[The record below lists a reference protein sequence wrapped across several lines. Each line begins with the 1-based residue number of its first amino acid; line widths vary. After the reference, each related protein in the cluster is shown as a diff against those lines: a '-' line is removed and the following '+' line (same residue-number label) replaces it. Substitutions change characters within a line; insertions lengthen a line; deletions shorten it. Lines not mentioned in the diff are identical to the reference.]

1 MAKLTNYFSHDV
13 SALSD
18 PKIMIMIS
26 LHGMVSYAWWWIL
39 IERLAVEED
48 CKLPYNKFTFAGLA
62 VTFQISDNL
71 EFWKQ
76 NEANAS
82 SNEANE
88 APLKQTYL
96 ARFFIDSLIEDCNL
110 LQTDGE
116 YFWSPSLLKR
126 RQLREE
132 KYRKISEKR
141 REAGRLGGLAS
152 VESRG
157 RKKATIKQNEAN
169 ALSNE
174 ANEAKGKKGNKDIIF
189 YSTDEHDE
197 VKQNEANALSNEA
210 NEAKGK
216 KGNKDIIFYSTD
228 EHDEVKQNEANASD
242 DIDVNDLFEKS
253 DTKLNDTQSK
263 VYRVYMSE
271 IGEISSVTKE
281 RIDDLVV
288 DFGANEVVNA
298 ISIASERGK
307 GSIGYITAILNNK
320 VKEEVIKGNGSN
332 GRNGGNR
339 KNKAATDI
347 SEVDW
352 DKETGEWI

>member
-62 VTFQISDNL
+62 IAFQISDNL
-71 EFWKQ
+71 AFWKQ
-76 NEANAS
+76 NIANAKQ
-82 SNEANE
+82 NVANIASANLPDLVE
-88 APLKQTYL
+88 K
-96 ARFFIDSLIEDCNL
+96 FIQSLIEDCNL
-110 LQTDGE
+110 LDTDGT
-116 YFWSPSLLKR
+116 YFWSPSLQR
-126 RQLREE
+126 RTAERLA
-132 KYRKISEKR
+132 KTNAILEKR
-141 REAGRLGGLAS
+141 REAGRLGGLA
-152 VESRG
+152 
-157 RKKATIKQNEAN
+157 KASKYLANAKQNVAN
-169 ALSNE
+169 ASDNYSKSSSKL
-174 ANEAKGKKGNKDIIF
+174 ANLPKEKKEK
-189 YSTDEHDE
+189 
-197 VKQNEANALSNEA
+197 
-210 NEAKGK
+210 
-216 KGNKDIIFYSTD
+216 KDIIFYSTD

-242 DIDVNDLFEKS
+242 DIDINDLFEKS
-253 DTKLNDTQSK
+253 DAKLNNSQSK
-263 VYRVYMSE
+263 VYKVYMSE
-271 IGEISSVTKE
+271 IGEISSITKE
-281 RIDDLVV
+281 RIDDLVI

-339 KNKAATDI
+339 TAKAKNSDEI
-347 SEVDW
+347 DW
-352 DKETGEWI
+352 SKETGEWL

>member
-48 CKLPYNKFTFAGLA
+48 CKLPYNKFSFAGLA

-88 APLKQTYL
+88 APLKQTDL

-152 VESRG
+152 GESRG
-157 RKKATIKQNEAN
+157 RKKATTKQNEAN
-169 ALSNE
+169 AS
-174 ANEAKGKKGNKDIIF
+174 
-189 YSTDEHDE
+189 
-197 VKQNEANALSNEA
+197 SNEA

-242 DIDVNDLFEKS
+242 DIDINDLFEKS
-253 DTKLNDTQSK
+253 DNKLNDTQSK

-281 RIDDLVV
+281 RIDDLVI

-332 GRNGGNR
+332 GRGKGNR
-339 KNKAATDI
+339 TPKAKSDG
-347 SEVDW
+347 SDVDW
-352 DKETGEWI
+352 ENETGEWL

>member
-39 IERLAVEED
+39 IERLAIEED

-62 VTFQISDNL
+62 IAFQISDNL
-71 EFWKQ
+71 VFWKQ
-76 NEANAS
+76 NVANAKQ
-82 SNEANE
+82 NVANIANANLPDLVE
-88 APLKQTYL
+88 K
-96 ARFFIDSLIEDCNL
+96 FIQSLIKDCNL
-110 LQTDGE
+110 LDTDGTH
-116 YFWSPSLLKR
+116 FWSPSLQR
-126 RQLREE
+126 RTAERLA
-132 KYRKISEKR
+132 KTNAILEKR
-141 REAGRLGGLAS
+141 REAGRLGGLA
-152 VESRG
+152 
-157 RKKATIKQNEAN
+157 KASKYLASAKQNIAN
-169 ALSNE
+169 ASDNYSKSSSKL
-174 ANEAKGKKGNKDIIF
+174 ANLPKEKKEKKDIIF

-197 VKQNEANALSNEA
+197 VKQNEAN
-210 NEAKGK
+210 
-216 KGNKDIIFYSTD
+216 
-228 EHDEVKQNEANASD
+228 VSD
-242 DIDVNDLFEKS
+242 DIDINDLFDKS

-263 VYRVYMSE
+263 VYKVYMSE

-281 RIDDLVV
+281 HIDDLVV

-339 KNKAATDI
+339 KNKAATDS

>member
-62 VTFQISDNL
+62 IAFQISDNL
-71 EFWKQ
+71 AFWKQ
-76 NEANAS
+76 NIANAKQ
-82 SNEANE
+82 NVANIASANLPDLVE
-88 APLKQTYL
+88 K
-96 ARFFIDSLIEDCNL
+96 FIQSLIEDCNL
-110 LQTDGE
+110 LDTDGT
-116 YFWSPSLLKR
+116 YFWSPSLQR
-126 RQLREE
+126 RTAERLA
-132 KYRKISEKR
+132 KTNAILEKR
-141 REAGRLGGLAS
+141 REAGRLGGLA
-152 VESRG
+152 
-157 RKKATIKQNEAN
+157 KASKCLANAKQNVAN
-169 ALSNE
+169 ASDNYSKSSSKL
-174 ANEAKGKKGNKDIIF
+174 ANLPKEK
-189 YSTDEHDE
+189 
-197 VKQNEANALSNEA
+197 
-210 NEAKGK
+210 KGK

-242 DIDVNDLFEKS
+242 DIDINDLFEKS

-271 IGEISSVTKE
+271 IGEISSITKE

-332 GRNGGNR
+332 GRGKGNR
-339 KNKAATDI
+339 TPKAKSDG
-347 SEVDW
+347 SDVDW
-352 DKETGEWI
+352 ENETGEWL

>member
-62 VTFQISDNL
+62 IAFQISDNL
-71 EFWKQ
+71 AFWKQ
-76 NEANAS
+76 NVVNAKQNVANIANA
-82 SNEANE
+82 NLPDLVE
-88 APLKQTYL
+88 K
-96 ARFFIDSLIEDCNL
+96 FIQSLIKDCNL
-110 LQTDGE
+110 LDTDGT
-116 YFWSPSLLKR
+116 YFWSPSLQR
-126 RQLREE
+126 RTAERLA
-132 KYRKISEKR
+132 KTNAILEKR
-141 REAGRLGGLAS
+141 REAGRLGGLA
-152 VESRG
+152 
-157 RKKATIKQNEAN
+157 KASKYLANAKQNLAN
-169 ALSNE
+169 ARDNPSKNSSKL
-174 ANEAKGKKGNKDIIF
+174 ANLPKEKKEKKDIIF

-197 VKQNEANALSNEA
+197 
-210 NEAKGK
+210 
-216 KGNKDIIFYSTD
+216 
-228 EHDEVKQNEANASD
+228 ANASD
-242 DIDVNDLFEKS
+242 DIDINDLFEKS

-271 IGEISSVTKE
+271 IGEISSITKE

-332 GRNGGNR
+332 GRGKGNR
-339 KNKAATDI
+339 TPKAKSDG
-347 SEVDW
+347 SDVDW
-352 DKETGEWI
+352 ENETGEWL

>member
-71 EFWKQ
+71 EFLKQ

-88 APLKQTYL
+88 APLKQTDL

-126 RQLREE
+126 QQLREE

-152 VESRG
+152 GESRG
-157 RKKATIKQNEAN
+157 KKKSILKQNEAN

-174 ANEAKGKKGNKDIIF
+174 ANEAKGKKGKKDIIF
-189 YSTDEHDE
+189 YSTDERDE
-197 VKQNEANALSNEA
+197 VTQNEANAL
-210 NEAKGK
+210 
-216 KGNKDIIFYSTD
+216 
-228 EHDEVKQNEANASD
+228 D
-242 DIDVNDLFEKS
+242 DIDINDLFEKS
-253 DTKLNDTQSK
+253 DAKLNDTQSK
-263 VYRVYMSE
+263 VYKVYMSE
-271 IGEISSVTKE
+271 IGEISSITKE

-320 VKEEVIKGNGSN
+320 VKEEVTKGNGSN

-339 KNKAATDI
+339 TAKAKNSDEI
-347 SEVDW
+347 DW
-352 DKETGEWI
+352 SKETGEWI

>member
-82 SNEANE
+82 SSEANE
-88 APLKQTYL
+88 APLKQTDL

-152 VESRG
+152 GESRG
-157 RKKATIKQNEAN
+157 RKKATVKQNEAN
-169 ALSNE
+169 ASSNE

-197 VKQNEANALSNEA
+197 A
-210 NEAKGK
+210 
-216 KGNKDIIFYSTD
+216 
-228 EHDEVKQNEANASD
+228 KQNEANASD
-242 DIDVNDLFEKS
+242 DIDINDLFEKS

-332 GRNGGNR
+332 GCNGGNR

>member
-48 CKLPYNKFTFAGLA
+48 CKLPYNKFTFAVLA
-62 VTFQISDNL
+62 IAFQISDNL
-71 EFWKQ
+71 AFWKQ
-76 NEANAS
+76 NIANAKQ
-82 SNEANE
+82 NVANIANANLPDLVE
-88 APLKQTYL
+88 K
-96 ARFFIDSLIEDCNL
+96 FIQSLIKDCNL
-110 LQTDGE
+110 LDTDGT
-116 YFWSPSLLKR
+116 YFWSPSLQR
-126 RQLREE
+126 RTAERLA
-132 KYRKISEKR
+132 KTNAILEKR
-141 REAGRLGGLAS
+141 REAGRLGGLA
-152 VESRG
+152 
-157 RKKATIKQNEAN
+157 KASKYLANTKQNVAN
-169 ALSNE
+169 ASDNYSKSSSKL
-174 ANEAKGKKGNKDIIF
+174 ANLPKEKKEK
-189 YSTDEHDE
+189 
-197 VKQNEANALSNEA
+197 
-210 NEAKGK
+210 
-216 KGNKDIIFYSTD
+216 KDIIFYSTD

-242 DIDVNDLFEKS
+242 DIDINDLFEKS

-332 GRNGGNR
+332 GRSSGNR
-339 KNKAATDI
+339 KNKAATDS

>member
-62 VTFQISDNL
+62 IAFQISDNL
-71 EFWKQ
+71 AFWKQ
-76 NEANAS
+76 NVASAKQNVANIANA
-82 SNEANE
+82 NLPDLVE
-88 APLKQTYL
+88 K
-96 ARFFIDSLIEDCNL
+96 FIQSLINDCNL
-110 LQTDGE
+110 LDTDGT
-116 YFWSPSLLKR
+116 YFWSPSLQR
-126 RQLREE
+126 RTAERLA
-132 KYRKISEKR
+132 KTNAILEKR
-141 REAGRLGGLAS
+141 REAGRLGGLA
-152 VESRG
+152 
-157 RKKATIKQNEAN
+157 KASKYLASAKQNLAN
-169 ALSNE
+169 ASDGHSKNSSKL
-174 ANEAKGKKGNKDIIF
+174 ANLPKEKKEK
-189 YSTDEHDE
+189 
-197 VKQNEANALSNEA
+197 
-210 NEAKGK
+210 
-216 KGNKDIIFYSTD
+216 KDIIFYSTD

-242 DIDVNDLFEKS
+242 DIDINDLFEKS

-263 VYRVYMSE
+263 VYKVYMSE

-320 VKEEVIKGNGSN
+320 VKEEAIKGNGNN
-332 GRNGGNR
+332 GRSSRNR
-339 KNKAATDI
+339 KNKAATDS

>member
-88 APLKQTYL
+88 APLKQTDL

-152 VESRG
+152 GESRG

-169 ALSNE
+169 ASSNE

-189 YSTDEHDE
+189 YST
-197 VKQNEANALSNEA
+197 
-210 NEAKGK
+210 G
-216 KGNKDIIFYSTD
+216 

-242 DIDVNDLFEKS
+242 DIDINDLFEKS
-253 DTKLNDTQSK
+253 DAKLNNSQSK
-263 VYRVYMSE
+263 VYKVYMSE

-332 GRNGGNR
+332 RRSKGNR
-339 KNKAATDI
+339 TPKAKSDG
-347 SEVDW
+347 SDVDW
-352 DKETGEWI
+352 ENETGEWL

>member
-88 APLKQTYL
+88 A
-96 ARFFIDSLIEDCNL
+96 
-110 LQTDGE
+110 
-116 YFWSPSLLKR
+116 
-126 RQLREE
+126 
-132 KYRKISEKR
+132 
-141 REAGRLGGLAS
+141 
-152 VESRG
+152 
-157 RKKATIKQNEAN
+157 
-169 ALSNE
+169 
-174 ANEAKGKKGNKDIIF
+174 
-189 YSTDEHDE
+189 
-197 VKQNEANALSNEA
+197 
-210 NEAKGK
+210 KGK

-228 EHDEVKQNEANASD
+228 EHDEVKQNEANASN
-242 DIDVNDLFEKS
+242 DIDINDLFEKS

-263 VYRVYMSE
+263 VYKVYMSE

-332 GRNGGNR
+332 GRSSGNR
-339 KNKAATDI
+339 KNKAATDS

>member
-62 VTFQISDNL
+62 IAFQISDNL
-71 EFWKQ
+71 AFWKQ
-76 NEANAS
+76 NIANAKQ
-82 SNEANE
+82 NVANIANANLPDLVE
-88 APLKQTYL
+88 K
-96 ARFFIDSLIEDCNL
+96 FIQSLIKDCNL
-110 LQTDGE
+110 LDTDGT
-116 YFWSPSLLKR
+116 YFWSPSLQR
-126 RQLREE
+126 RTAERLA
-132 KYRKISEKR
+132 KTNAILEKR
-141 REAGRLGGLAS
+141 REAGRLGGLA
-152 VESRG
+152 
-157 RKKATIKQNEAN
+157 KASKYLANAKQNVAN
-169 ALSNE
+169 ASDNYSKSSSKL
-174 ANEAKGKKGNKDIIF
+174 ANLPKEKKEK
-189 YSTDEHDE
+189 
-197 VKQNEANALSNEA
+197 
-210 NEAKGK
+210 
-216 KGNKDIIFYSTD
+216 KDIIFYSTD

>member
-62 VTFQISDNL
+62 IAFQISDNL
-71 EFWKQ
+71 AFWKQ
-76 NEANAS
+76 NIANAKQ
-82 SNEANE
+82 NVANIANANLPDLVE
-88 APLKQTYL
+88 K
-96 ARFFIDSLIEDCNL
+96 FIQSLINDCNL
-110 LQTDGE
+110 LDTDGT
-116 YFWSPSLLKR
+116 YFWSPSLQR
-126 RQLREE
+126 RTAERLA
-132 KYRKISEKR
+132 KTNAILEKR
-141 REAGRLGGLAS
+141 REAGRLGGLA
-152 VESRG
+152 
-157 RKKATIKQNEAN
+157 KASKYLANAKQNVAN
-169 ALSNE
+169 ASDNPSKNSSKL
-174 ANEAKGKKGNKDIIF
+174 ANLPKEKKEKKDIIF

-197 VKQNEANALSNEA
+197 A
-210 NEAKGK
+210 
-216 KGNKDIIFYSTD
+216 
-228 EHDEVKQNEANASD
+228 KQNEANASD
-242 DIDVNDLFEKS
+242 DIDINDLFEKS

-271 IGEISSVTKE
+271 IGEISSITKE
-281 RIDDLVV
+281 RIDDLVI
-288 DFGANEVVNA
+288 DFGADEVVNA

-339 KNKAATDI
+339 TAKAKNSDEI
-347 SEVDW
+347 DW
-352 DKETGEWI
+352 SKETGEWI

>member
-88 APLKQTYL
+88 APLKQTDL

-152 VESRG
+152 GESRG

-169 ALSNE
+169 AS
-174 ANEAKGKKGNKDIIF
+174 
-189 YSTDEHDE
+189 
-197 VKQNEANALSNEA
+197 SNEA

-242 DIDVNDLFEKS
+242 DIDINDLFEKS

-271 IGEISSVTKE
+271 IGEISSITKE

-332 GRNGGNR
+332 GRGKGNR
-339 KNKAATDI
+339 TPKAKSDG
-347 SEVDW
+347 SDVDW
-352 DKETGEWI
+352 ENETGEWL

>member
-88 APLKQTYL
+88 APLKQTDL

-152 VESRG
+152 GESRG
-157 RKKATIKQNEAN
+157 RKKATVKQDEAN
-169 ALSNE
+169 ASSNE
-174 ANEAKGKKGNKDIIF
+174 ANEAKGNKGKKDIIF
-189 YSTDEHDE
+189 YSTDERDE
-197 VKQNEANALSNEA
+197 M
-210 NEAKGK
+210 
-216 KGNKDIIFYSTD
+216 
-228 EHDEVKQNEANASD
+228 KQNEANASD
-242 DIDVNDLFEKS
+242 DIDINDLFEKS
-253 DTKLNDTQSK
+253 DSKLNDTQSK
-263 VYRVYMSE
+263 VYKVYMSE

-339 KNKAATDI
+339 TAKAKNSDEI
-347 SEVDW
+347 DW
-352 DKETGEWI
+352 SKETGEWI

>member
-62 VTFQISDNL
+62 IAFQISDNL
-71 EFWKQ
+71 AFWKQ
-76 NEANAS
+76 NIANAKQ
-82 SNEANE
+82 NVANIASANLPDLVE
-88 APLKQTYL
+88 K
-96 ARFFIDSLIEDCNL
+96 FIQSLIEDCNL
-110 LQTDGE
+110 LDTDGT
-116 YFWSPSLLKR
+116 YFWSPSLQR
-126 RQLREE
+126 RTAERLA
-132 KYRKISEKR
+132 KTNAILEKR
-141 REAGRLGGLAS
+141 REAGRLGGLA
-152 VESRG
+152 
-157 RKKATIKQNEAN
+157 KASKYLANAKQNVAN
-169 ALSNE
+169 ASDNYSKSSSNL
-174 ANEAKGKKGNKDIIF
+174 ANLPKEKKEK
-189 YSTDEHDE
+189 
-197 VKQNEANALSNEA
+197 
-210 NEAKGK
+210 
-216 KGNKDIIFYSTD
+216 KDIIFYSTD

-242 DIDVNDLFEKS
+242 DIDINDLFEKS

-271 IGEISSVTKE
+271 IGEISSITKE
-281 RIDDLVV
+281 RIDDLVI

-339 KNKAATDI
+339 TAKAKNSDEI
-347 SEVDW
+347 DW
-352 DKETGEWI
+352 SKETGEWL

>member
-62 VTFQISDNL
+62 IAFQISDNL
-71 EFWKQ
+71 AFWKQ
-76 NEANAS
+76 NIANAKQ
-82 SNEANE
+82 NVANIANANLPDLVE
-88 APLKQTYL
+88 K
-96 ARFFIDSLIEDCNL
+96 FIQSLINDCNL
-110 LQTDGE
+110 LDTDGT
-116 YFWSPSLLKR
+116 YFWSPSLQR
-126 RQLREE
+126 RTAERLA
-132 KYRKISEKR
+132 KTNAILEKR
-141 REAGRLGGLAS
+141 REAGRLGGLA
-152 VESRG
+152 
-157 RKKATIKQNEAN
+157 KASKYLANAKQNVSNASDNPSKNSSKLAN
-169 ALSNE
+169 LPKE
-174 ANEAKGKKGNKDIIF
+174 KKEKKDIIF
-189 YSTDEHDE
+189 YSTDEHD
-197 VKQNEANALSNEA
+197 
-210 NEAKGK
+210 
-216 KGNKDIIFYSTD
+216 
-228 EHDEVKQNEANASD
+228 EANASD

-339 KNKAATDI
+339 KNKAATDS

>member
-62 VTFQISDNL
+62 IAFQISDNL
-71 EFWKQ
+71 AFWKQ
-76 NEANAS
+76 NIANAKQ
-82 SNEANE
+82 NVANIANANLPDLVE
-88 APLKQTYL
+88 K
-96 ARFFIDSLIEDCNL
+96 FIQSLIKDCNL
-110 LQTDGE
+110 LDTDGT
-116 YFWSPSLLKR
+116 YFWSPSLQR
-126 RQLREE
+126 RTAERLA
-132 KYRKISEKR
+132 KTNAILEKR
-141 REAGRLGGLAS
+141 REAGRLGGLA
-152 VESRG
+152 
-157 RKKATIKQNEAN
+157 KASKYLANAKQNVAN
-169 ALSNE
+169 ASDNYSKSSSKL
-174 ANEAKGKKGNKDIIF
+174 ANLPKEKKEK
-189 YSTDEHDE
+189 
-197 VKQNEANALSNEA
+197 
-210 NEAKGK
+210 
-216 KGNKDIIFYSTD
+216 KDIIFYSTD

-242 DIDVNDLFEKS
+242 DIDINDLFEKS

-332 GRNGGNR
+332 GRGKGNR
-339 KNKAATDI
+339 TPKAKSDG
-347 SEVDW
+347 SDVDW
-352 DKETGEWI
+352 ENETGEWL

>member
-62 VTFQISDNL
+62 IAFQISDNL
-71 EFWKQ
+71 DFWKQ
-76 NEANAS
+76 NIANAKQ
-82 SNEANE
+82 NVANIANANLPDLVE
-88 APLKQTYL
+88 K
-96 ARFFIDSLIEDCNL
+96 FIQSLINDCNL
-110 LQTDGE
+110 LDTDGT
-116 YFWSPSLLKR
+116 YFWSPSLQR
-126 RQLREE
+126 RTAERLA
-132 KYRKISEKR
+132 KTNAILEKR
-141 REAGRLGGLAS
+141 REAGRLGGLA
-152 VESRG
+152 
-157 RKKATIKQNEAN
+157 KASKYLANAKQNIAN
-169 ALSNE
+169 ASDNPSKNSSKL
-174 ANEAKGKKGNKDIIF
+174 ANLPKEKKEKKDIIF
-189 YSTDEHDE
+189 YSTDEHD
-197 VKQNEANALSNEA
+197 
-210 NEAKGK
+210 
-216 KGNKDIIFYSTD
+216 
-228 EHDEVKQNEANASD
+228 EANASD

-263 VYRVYMSE
+263 VYRVYMNE
-271 IGEISSVTKE
+271 IGEISSITKE
-281 RIDDLVV
+281 RIDDLVI
-288 DFGANEVVNA
+288 DFGADEVVNA

-339 KNKAATDI
+339 TAKAKNSDEI
-347 SEVDW
+347 DW
-352 DKETGEWI
+352 SKETGEWI

>member
-88 APLKQTYL
+88 APLKQTDL

-152 VESRG
+152 GESRG
-157 RKKATIKQNEAN
+157 RKKAT
-169 ALSNE
+169 
-174 ANEAKGKKGNKDIIF
+174 
-189 YSTDEHDE
+189 
-197 VKQNEANALSNEA
+197 VKQNEANASSNEA

-228 EHDEVKQNEANASD
+228 EHDEVKQNEANASN
-242 DIDVNDLFEKS
+242 DIDINDLFEKS

-281 RIDDLVV
+281 RIDDLVI

-320 VKEEVIKGNGSN
+320 VKEEVIKENGSN
-332 GRNGGNR
+332 GRGKGNR
-339 KNKAATDI
+339 TPKAKSDG
-347 SEVDW
+347 SDVDW
-352 DKETGEWI
+352 ENETGEWL

>member
-82 SNEANE
+82 SNEANK
-88 APLKQTYL
+88 APLKQTDL
-96 ARFFIDSLIEDCNL
+96 ARFFINSLIEDCNL

-126 RQLREE
+126 SQLREE

-152 VESRG
+152 GESRG
-157 RKKATIKQNEAN
+157 RKKTA
-169 ALSNE
+169 
-174 ANEAKGKKGNKDIIF
+174 
-189 YSTDEHDE
+189 
-197 VKQNEANALSNEA
+197 VKQNEANASSNEA

-242 DIDVNDLFEKS
+242 DIDINDLFEKS

-281 RIDDLVV
+281 RIDDLVI

-320 VKEEVIKGNGSN
+320 VKEEVIKENGSY
-332 GRNGGNR
+332 GRGKGNR
-339 KNKAATDI
+339 TPKAKTDG
-347 SEVDW
+347 SDVDW
-352 DKETGEWI
+352 SKETGEWI

>member
-62 VTFQISDNL
+62 IAFQISDNL
-71 EFWKQ
+71 AFWKQ
-76 NEANAS
+76 NIANAKQ
-82 SNEANE
+82 NVANIASANLPDLVE
-88 APLKQTYL
+88 K
-96 ARFFIDSLIEDCNL
+96 FIQSLIEDCNL
-110 LQTDGE
+110 LDTDGT
-116 YFWSPSLLKR
+116 YFWSPSLQR
-126 RQLREE
+126 RTAERLA
-132 KYRKISEKR
+132 KTNAILEKR
-141 REAGRLGGLAS
+141 REAGRLGGLA
-152 VESRG
+152 
-157 RKKATIKQNEAN
+157 KASKYLANAKQNIAN
-169 ALSNE
+169 ASDGHSKNSSKL
-174 ANEAKGKKGNKDIIF
+174 ANLPKEKKEK
-189 YSTDEHDE
+189 
-197 VKQNEANALSNEA
+197 
-210 NEAKGK
+210 
-216 KGNKDIIFYSTD
+216 KDIIFYSTD

-242 DIDVNDLFEKS
+242 DIDINDLFEKS

-271 IGEISSVTKE
+271 IGEISSITKE

-332 GRNGGNR
+332 RRGKGNR
-339 KNKAATDI
+339 TAKAKSDG
-347 SEVDW
+347 SDVDW
-352 DKETGEWI
+352 ENETGEWL

>member
-88 APLKQTYL
+88 APLKQTDL

-152 VESRG
+152 GESRG

-169 ALSNE
+169 AS
-174 ANEAKGKKGNKDIIF
+174 
-189 YSTDEHDE
+189 
-197 VKQNEANALSNEA
+197 SNEA

-242 DIDVNDLFEKS
+242 DIDINDLFEKS

-271 IGEISSVTKE
+271 IGEISSITKE
-281 RIDDLVV
+281 RIDDLVI
-288 DFGANEVVNA
+288 DFGADEVVNA

-332 GRNGGNR
+332 GRGKGNR
-339 KNKAATDI
+339 TPKAKSDG
-347 SEVDW
+347 SDVDW
-352 DKETGEWI
+352 ENETGEWI

>member
-48 CKLPYNKFTFAGLA
+48 CKLPYDKFSFAGLA
-62 VTFQISDNL
+62 IAFQISDNL
-71 EFWKQ
+71 AFWKQ
-76 NEANAS
+76 NIANAKQ
-82 SNEANE
+82 NVANIANANLPDLVE
-88 APLKQTYL
+88 K
-96 ARFFIDSLIEDCNL
+96 FIQSLIKDCNL
-110 LQTDGE
+110 LDTDGT
-116 YFWSPSLLKR
+116 YFWSPSLQR
-126 RQLREE
+126 RTAERLA
-132 KYRKISEKR
+132 KTNAILEKR
-141 REAGRLGGLAS
+141 REAGRLGGLA
-152 VESRG
+152 
-157 RKKATIKQNEAN
+157 KASKYLANAKQNVAN
-169 ALSNE
+169 ASDNYSKSSSKL
-174 ANEAKGKKGNKDIIF
+174 ANLPKEKKEK
-189 YSTDEHDE
+189 
-197 VKQNEANALSNEA
+197 
-210 NEAKGK
+210 
-216 KGNKDIIFYSTD
+216 KDIIFYSTD

-242 DIDVNDLFEKS
+242 DIDINDLFEKS

-332 GRNGGNR
+332 GRNSGNR
-339 KNKAATDI
+339 KNKAADS

>member
-62 VTFQISDNL
+62 IAFQISDNL
-71 EFWKQ
+71 AFWKQ
-76 NEANAS
+76 NIANAKQ
-82 SNEANE
+82 NVANIASANLPDLVE
-88 APLKQTYL
+88 K
-96 ARFFIDSLIEDCNL
+96 FIQSLIEDCNL
-110 LQTDGE
+110 LDTDGT
-116 YFWSPSLLKR
+116 YFWSPSLQR
-126 RQLREE
+126 RTAERLA
-132 KYRKISEKR
+132 KTNAILEKR
-141 REAGRLGGLAS
+141 REAGRLGGLA
-152 VESRG
+152 
-157 RKKATIKQNEAN
+157 KASKYLANAKQNIAN
-169 ALSNE
+169 ASDGHSKNSSKL
-174 ANEAKGKKGNKDIIF
+174 ANLPKEKKEK
-189 YSTDEHDE
+189 
-197 VKQNEANALSNEA
+197 
-210 NEAKGK
+210 
-216 KGNKDIIFYSTD
+216 KDIIFYSTD

-242 DIDVNDLFEKS
+242 DIDINDLFEKS

-263 VYRVYMSE
+263 VYKVYMSE

-288 DFGANEVVNA
+288 DFGGNEVVNA

-332 GRNGGNR
+332 GRSSGNR
-339 KNKAATDI
+339 KNKAATDS

-352 DKETGEWI
+352 DKETGEWL

>member
-62 VTFQISDNL
+62 IAFQISDNL
-71 EFWKQ
+71 AFWKQ
-76 NEANAS
+76 NIANAKQ
-82 SNEANE
+82 NVANIASANLPDLVE
-88 APLKQTYL
+88 K
-96 ARFFIDSLIEDCNL
+96 FIQSLIEDCNL
-110 LQTDGE
+110 LDTDGT
-116 YFWSPSLLKR
+116 YFWSPSLQR
-126 RQLREE
+126 RTAERLA
-132 KYRKISEKR
+132 KTNAILEKR
-141 REAGRLGGLAS
+141 REAGRLGGLA
-152 VESRG
+152 
-157 RKKATIKQNEAN
+157 KASKYLANAKQNVAN
-169 ALSNE
+169 ASDNYSKSSSNL
-174 ANEAKGKKGNKDIIF
+174 ANLPKEK
-189 YSTDEHDE
+189 
-197 VKQNEANALSNEA
+197 
-210 NEAKGK
+210 
-216 KGNKDIIFYSTD
+216 KDIIFYSTD

-242 DIDVNDLFEKS
+242 DIDINDLFEKS

-271 IGEISSVTKE
+271 IGEISSITKE
-281 RIDDLVV
+281 RIDDLVI

-339 KNKAATDI
+339 TAKAKNSDEI
-347 SEVDW
+347 DW
-352 DKETGEWI
+352 SKETGEWI

>member
-88 APLKQTYL
+88 APLKQTAL

-152 VESRG
+152 GESRG

-169 ALSNE
+169 AS
-174 ANEAKGKKGNKDIIF
+174 
-189 YSTDEHDE
+189 
-197 VKQNEANALSNEA
+197 SNEA

-242 DIDVNDLFEKS
+242 DSDINDLFEKS

-339 KNKAATDI
+339 KNKAATDS

>member
-152 VESRG
+152 GESRG

-197 VKQNEANALSNEA
+197 VKQNEANA
-210 NEAKGK
+210 
-216 KGNKDIIFYSTD
+216 
-228 EHDEVKQNEANASD
+228 SD
-242 DIDVNDLFEKS
+242 DIDINDLFEKS

-263 VYRVYMSE
+263 VYKVYMSE

-332 GRNGGNR
+332 GRGSRNR
-339 KNKAATDI
+339 KTKAATDS

-352 DKETGEWI
+352 DKETGKWI

>member
-62 VTFQISDNL
+62 IAFQISDNL
-71 EFWKQ
+71 AFWKQ
-76 NEANAS
+76 NIANAKQ
-82 SNEANE
+82 NVANIASANLPDLVE
-88 APLKQTYL
+88 K
-96 ARFFIDSLIEDCNL
+96 FIRSLIEDCNL
-110 LQTDGE
+110 LDTDGT
-116 YFWSPSLLKR
+116 YFWSPSLQR
-126 RQLREE
+126 RTAERLA
-132 KYRKISEKR
+132 KTNAILEKR
-141 REAGRLGGLAS
+141 REAGRLGGLA
-152 VESRG
+152 
-157 RKKATIKQNEAN
+157 KASKYLANAKQNIAN
-169 ALSNE
+169 ASDGHSKNSSKL
-174 ANEAKGKKGNKDIIF
+174 ANLPKEKKEK
-189 YSTDEHDE
+189 
-197 VKQNEANALSNEA
+197 
-210 NEAKGK
+210 
-216 KGNKDIIFYSTD
+216 KDIIFYSTD

-242 DIDVNDLFEKS
+242 DIDINDLFEKS

-271 IGEISSVTKE
+271 IGEISSITKE
-281 RIDDLVV
+281 RIDDLVI
-288 DFGANEVVNA
+288 DFGADEVVNA

-339 KNKAATDI
+339 TAKAKNSDEI
-347 SEVDW
+347 DW
-352 DKETGEWI
+352 SKETGEWL

>member
-152 VESRG
+152 GKSRG
-157 RKKATIKQNEAN
+157 RKKATVKQNEAN
-169 ALSNE
+169 ASSNE

-189 YSTDEHDE
+189 YSTDERDE
-197 VKQNEANALSNEA
+197 VKQN
-210 NEAKGK
+210 K
-216 KGNKDIIFYSTD
+216 
-228 EHDEVKQNEANASD
+228 ANASD
-242 DIDVNDLFEKS
+242 DIDINDLFEKS

-271 IGEISSVTKE
+271 IGEISSITKE

-332 GRNGGNR
+332 GRSSGNR
-339 KNKAATDI
+339 KNKAATDS

>member
-88 APLKQTYL
+88 APLKQTDL

-152 VESRG
+152 GESRG

-169 ALSNE
+169 AS
-174 ANEAKGKKGNKDIIF
+174 
-189 YSTDEHDE
+189 
-197 VKQNEANALSNEA
+197 SNEA

-242 DIDVNDLFEKS
+242 DIDINDLLEKS

-288 DFGANEVVNA
+288 DFGADEVVNA

-332 GRNGGNR
+332 GRSSGNR
-339 KNKAATDI
+339 KNKAATDS

>member
-88 APLKQTYL
+88 APLKQTDL

-152 VESRG
+152 GESRG

-169 ALSNE
+169 AS
-174 ANEAKGKKGNKDIIF
+174 
-189 YSTDEHDE
+189 
-197 VKQNEANALSNEA
+197 SNEA

-242 DIDVNDLFEKS
+242 DIDINDLFEKS

-288 DFGANEVVNA
+288 DFGADEVVNA

-332 GRNGGNR
+332 GRSSGNR
-339 KNKAATDI
+339 KNKAAADS

>member
-88 APLKQTYL
+88 APLKQTDL

-152 VESRG
+152 GESRG

-169 ALSNE
+169 AS
-174 ANEAKGKKGNKDIIF
+174 
-189 YSTDEHDE
+189 
-197 VKQNEANALSNEA
+197 SNEA

-242 DIDVNDLFEKS
+242 DIDINDLFEKS
-253 DTKLNDTQSK
+253 DTELNDTQSK

-288 DFGANEVVNA
+288 DFGADEVVNA

-332 GRNGGNR
+332 GRSSGNR
-339 KNKAATDI
+339 KNKAATDS

>member
-88 APLKQTYL
+88 APLKQTDL

-126 RQLREE
+126 SQLREE

-152 VESRG
+152 GESRG
-157 RKKATIKQNEAN
+157 RKKATMKQNEAN
-169 ALSNE
+169 AS
-174 ANEAKGKKGNKDIIF
+174 
-189 YSTDEHDE
+189 
-197 VKQNEANALSNEA
+197 SNEA

-242 DIDVNDLFEKS
+242 DIDINDLFEKS

-320 VKEEVIKGNGSN
+320 VKEEMIKENGSN
-332 GRNGGNR
+332 GRGKGNR
-339 KNKAATDI
+339 PPKAKSDG
-347 SEVDW
+347 SDVDW
-352 DKETGEWI
+352 ENETGEWL

>member
-62 VTFQISDNL
+62 IAFQISDNL
-71 EFWKQ
+71 AFWKQ
-76 NEANAS
+76 NVANAKQ
-82 SNEANE
+82 NVANIANANLPDLVE
-88 APLKQTYL
+88 K
-96 ARFFIDSLIEDCNL
+96 FIQSLIKDCNL
-110 LQTDGE
+110 LDTDGT
-116 YFWSPSLLKR
+116 YFWSPSLQR
-126 RQLREE
+126 RTAERLA
-132 KYRKISEKR
+132 KTNAILEKR
-141 REAGRLGGLAS
+141 REAGRLGGLA
-152 VESRG
+152 
-157 RKKATIKQNEAN
+157 KASKYLASAKQNLAN
-169 ALSNE
+169 ASDSTSKNSSKL
-174 ANEAKGKKGNKDIIF
+174 ANLPKEKKEKKDIIF

-197 VKQNEANALSNEA
+197 VKQN
-210 NEAKGK
+210 K
-216 KGNKDIIFYSTD
+216 
-228 EHDEVKQNEANASD
+228 ANASD
-242 DIDVNDLFEKS
+242 DIDINDLFEKS

-271 IGEISSVTKE
+271 IGEISSITKE

-332 GRNGGNR
+332 GRSSGNR
-339 KNKAATDI
+339 KNKAATDS

>member
-62 VTFQISDNL
+62 IAFQISDNL
-71 EFWKQ
+71 AFWKQ
-76 NEANAS
+76 NIANAKQ
-82 SNEANE
+82 NVANIANANLPDLVE
-88 APLKQTYL
+88 K
-96 ARFFIDSLIEDCNL
+96 FIQSLIKDCNL
-110 LQTDGE
+110 LDTDGT
-116 YFWSPSLLKR
+116 YFWSPSLQR
-126 RQLREE
+126 RTAERLA
-132 KYRKISEKR
+132 KTNAILEKR
-141 REAGRLGGLAS
+141 REAGRLGGLA
-152 VESRG
+152 
-157 RKKATIKQNEAN
+157 KASKYLANAKQNVAN
-169 ALSNE
+169 ASDNYSKISSKL
-174 ANEAKGKKGNKDIIF
+174 ANLPKEKKEK
-189 YSTDEHDE
+189 
-197 VKQNEANALSNEA
+197 
-210 NEAKGK
+210 
-216 KGNKDIIFYSTD
+216 KDIIFYSTD

-242 DIDVNDLFEKS
+242 DIDINDLFEKS

-332 GRNGGNR
+332 GRSSGNR
-339 KNKAATDI
+339 KNKAATDS

>member
-62 VTFQISDNL
+62 IAFQISDNL
-71 EFWKQ
+71 AFWKQ
-76 NEANAS
+76 NIANAKQ
-82 SNEANE
+82 NVANIANANLPDLVE
-88 APLKQTYL
+88 K
-96 ARFFIDSLIEDCNL
+96 FIQSLIKDCNL
-110 LQTDGE
+110 LDTDGT
-116 YFWSPSLLKR
+116 YFWSPSLQR
-126 RQLREE
+126 RTAERLA
-132 KYRKISEKR
+132 KTNAILEKR
-141 REAGRLGGLAS
+141 REAGRLGGLA
-152 VESRG
+152 
-157 RKKATIKQNEAN
+157 KASKYLANAKQNVAN
-169 ALSNE
+169 ASDNYSKSSSKL
-174 ANEAKGKKGNKDIIF
+174 ANLPKEKKEKKDIIF

-197 VKQNEANALSNEA
+197 A
-210 NEAKGK
+210 
-216 KGNKDIIFYSTD
+216 
-228 EHDEVKQNEANASD
+228 KQNEANASD
-242 DIDVNDLFEKS
+242 DIDINDLFEKS

-271 IGEISSVTKE
+271 IGEISSITKE
-281 RIDDLVV
+281 RIDDLVI
-288 DFGANEVVNA
+288 DFGADEVVNA

-339 KNKAATDI
+339 TAKAKNSDEI
-347 SEVDW
+347 DW
-352 DKETGEWI
+352 SKETGEWL

>member
-76 NEANAS
+76 NEANAL

-88 APLKQTYL
+88 APLKQTDL

-152 VESRG
+152 GESRG
-157 RKKATIKQNEAN
+157 RKKAT
-169 ALSNE
+169 
-174 ANEAKGKKGNKDIIF
+174 
-189 YSTDEHDE
+189 
-197 VKQNEANALSNEA
+197 VKQNEANASSNEA

-242 DIDVNDLFEKS
+242 DIDINDLFEKS

-332 GRNGGNR
+332 GRSSGNR
-339 KNKAATDI
+339 KNKAATDS

>member
-82 SNEANE
+82 NNEANE
-88 APLKQTYL
+88 APLKQTDL

-152 VESRG
+152 GESRG

-169 ALSNE
+169 AS
-174 ANEAKGKKGNKDIIF
+174 
-189 YSTDEHDE
+189 
-197 VKQNEANALSNEA
+197 SNEA

-242 DIDVNDLFEKS
+242 DIDINDLFEKS

-263 VYRVYMSE
+263 VYKVYMSE

-332 GRNGGNR
+332 GRSSGNR
-339 KNKAATDI
+339 KNKAATDS